1 MIVYT
6 LLFTVGAKV
15 MKNRQNLFS
24 PLAFSILFRV
34 FAAVNNEIPLS
45 NMKTKPYL
53 SLWGAADGGSPTQGI
68 LSSSGTHFIFRRKVF
83 HLLTESAP
91 PSDGKLSVLRRKAF
105 Y

>member
-45 NMKTKPYL
+45 NMKTKPYP

-68 LSSSGTHFIFRRKVF
+68 LSSCGTHFIFRRKMF
-83 HLLTESAP
+83 YLLTGSAP
-91 PSDGKLSVLRRKAF
+91 PSDGKLSILRRKAF

>member
-45 NMKTKPYL
+45 NMKRNPISPYGEQL
-53 SLWGAADGGSPTQGI
+53 M
-68 LSSSGTHFIFRRKVF
+68 V
-83 HLLTESAP
+83 
-91 PSDGKLSVLRRKAF
+91 VLRRKASCLPAERILSSDGKCSIF
-105 Y
+105 